1 MEVTRKL
8 EWDMGHRVPNHKS
21 KCRNVHGHRYV
32 AEITM
37 EGDVV
42 GDKGISDEGMV
53 IDFGDIKTI
62 AGNFIDEQLDHGY
75 MGNFNLD
82 REILLMLSDMKLK
95 TMAVH
100 FIPTAENI
108 AAWLFEKLS
117 PLFEQTYQNSLRL
130 KRIRLWETPNS
141 YVDYEEK
148 VLPGINISLTKVA
161 FENNNLTPAIST
173 LQQETP
179 MVKSEVPN
187 IMATKN
193 PTK

>member
-21 KCRNVHGHRYV
+21 KCKNVHGHRYV

-62 AGNFIDEQLDHGY
+62 AGNFIDENLDHGY
-75 MGNFNLD
+75 MGNFDAD
-82 REILLMLSDMKLK
+82 REILLMLSEMKLK

-117 PLFEQTYQNSLRL
+117 PLFVKTYQNSLIL
-130 KRIRLWETPNS
+130 KKIRLWETPNS
-141 YVDYEEK
+141 YVDYELKTTVNAYQTGQPLTEANK
-148 VLPGINISLTKVA
+148 SLIS
-161 FENNNLTPAIST
+161 AIST
-173 LQQETP
+173 LRNETP
-179 MVKSEVPN
+179 MVKVKIPDIIAGE
-187 IMATKN
+187 N
-193 PTK
+193 PTR